1 MTPTFTPE
9 QQKAN
14 RKLWFD
20 ELETTQVKQ
29 GRGVLNRNNETYC
42 CLGLACEVAIKN
54 GLNLSKVKSTDENYI
69 YGKDNVAL
77 LPQEMMNWLG
87 LRCCAGESKSQ
98 QLDSCVRMND
108 LLRLSFKE
116 IGKRLQANE
125 AEYFIVN
132 GVSDAKDTP

>member
-54 GLNLSKVKSTDENYI
+54 GLNLGKIKMKDGNYL
-69 YGKDNVAL
+69 YGEDNVAL
-77 LPQEMMNWLG
+77 LPQAMTNWLG
-87 LRCCAGESKSQ
+87 LRHCAGESESG

-108 LLRLSFKE
+108 SLRLSFKE

-132 GVSDAKDTP
+132 GENDAKDTP